1 MGLTKLSGLIGLDK
15 INKTKSSK
23 LSGFLCSF
31 GEGKEDIK
39 ELIDRIAR
47 KIPYEEKLSTTVS
60 ELMDE
65 KF

>member
-31 GEGKEDIK
+31 GEGKGNIK
-39 ELIDRIAR
+39 ELRNQVAK
-47 KIPYEEKLSTTVS
+47 KIPYEEKLSTTVPG
-60 ELMDE
+60 LRDE